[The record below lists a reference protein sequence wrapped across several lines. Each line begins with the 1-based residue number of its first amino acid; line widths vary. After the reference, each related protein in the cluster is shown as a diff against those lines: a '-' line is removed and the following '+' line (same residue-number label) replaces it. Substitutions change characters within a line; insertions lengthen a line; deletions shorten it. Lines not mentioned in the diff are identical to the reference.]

1 MLFGEPLHVNVSRA
15 STRFETIQRAHS
27 RQLESPSREEEEQA
41 GENLGFDL
49 RKWLRGRQQAAG
61 PPFAKRAGLSFK
73 DLSIY
78 GTDVSNKHIATLIT
92 PFWKLIKGVRTGW
105 GIPAMLSGH
114 GSKRQLTHSF
124 SGLVREG
131 EMLLVLGRPGS
142 GCSTL
147 LRVLGNQRK
156 TYTAIEGRV
165 SYGGLSPEEIEKHFR
180 GEVAY
185 SAEEDTHYPT
195 ITIRRTLEFA
205 IECKTPS
212 TKVLANPK
220 RYQQDVLDMLLDMY
234 GLRNSADNILMRA
247 SGGEK
252 KRTSIAEL
260 VATGAA
266 VEIFDNSSRGLDSS
280 TALDYARSL
289 RIGADVLQKTIIAT
303 LYQASES
310 IYELFDKVM
319 VIDEGR
325 QLYFGPTTEAVAYFE
340 ALGVKKPARQTTS
353 DFLSGLTQ
361 MNERQTVPGFEDSA
375 PITAVDFEQRWLA
388 STQYQD
394 VHAELDAFE
403 AQVEQ
408 DDRGQELRELVN
420 VSKMGATEFNVCGTL
435 IGGVLFMKQML
446 DFAARHGIRPMIE
459 KYPMSRINEALQH
472 VEDGKAR
479 HRVVL

>member
-1 MLFGEPLHVNVSRA
+1 
-15 STRFETIQRAHS
+15 
-27 RQLESPSREEEEQA
+27 
-41 GENLGFDL
+41 
-49 RKWLRGRQQAAG
+49 
-61 PPFAKRAGLSFK
+61 
-73 DLSIY
+73 
-78 GTDVSNKHIATLIT
+78 
-92 PFWKLIKGVRTGW
+92 
-105 GIPAMLSGH
+105 
-114 GSKRQLTHSF
+114 
-124 SGLVREG
+124 
-131 EMLLVLGRPGS
+131 
-142 GCSTL
+142 
-147 LRVLGNQRK
+147 
-156 TYTAIEGRV
+156 
-165 SYGGLSPEEIEKHFR
+165 
-180 GEVAY
+180 
-185 SAEEDTHYPT
+185 
-195 ITIRRTLEFA
+195 
-205 IECKTPS
+205 
-212 TKVLANPK
+212 

-420 VSKMGATEFNVCGTL
+420 VSKMGATE
-435 IGGVLFMKQML
+435 
-446 DFAARHGIRPMIE
+446 
-459 KYPMSRINEALQH
+459 
-472 VEDGKAR
+472 
-479 HRVVL
+479 